1 MLCERAPASVRWHR
15 RTTPR
20 QLRKCA
26 PARSCCPHRPRKPL
40 RWCSTA
46 PQTLY
51 ARYPFNP
58 SAPGRS
64 GGTIWAPHCPPTPH
78 LQSPQQR
85 KLLPHTPHPSHRNG
99 SRAPPRGSHG
109 TQQASTL
116 LFEHTRVVCG
126 RPWCSLRG
134 PPGVPSTGR
143 WHTKPAQEST
153 PKGCPKHQTLH
164 EAFTHN
170 AVGHP
175 CSGERQ
181 EAPVESA
188 RQGGRRGNT
197 VKQPSLRGDPA
208 GEE

>member
-1 MLCERAPASVRWHR
+1 MLCERAPVSVRWHR
-15 RTTPR
+15 RTTTR
-20 QLRKCA
+20 LHRKCA

-99 SRAPPRGSHG
+99 SRAPPVAPTARNRHLLCCLSTPGWFAAALG
-109 TQQASTL
+109 ARCEGLQASL
-116 LFEHTRVVCG
+116 LPGTGIPNLRKKV
-126 RPWCSLRG
+126 RPRAA
-134 PPGVPSTGR
+134 PSTKR
-143 WHTKPAQEST
+143 CTKHSHTMQWVILAAESAKRHQWRALESH
-153 PKGCPKHQTLH
+153 PKGEG
-164 EAFTHN
+164 EAT
-170 AVGHP
+170 
-175 CSGERQ
+175 Q
-181 EAPVESA
+181 
-188 RQGGRRGNT
+188 
-197 VKQPSLRGDPA
+197 
-208 GEE
+208 